1 MGLSM
6 FELRLDRLREYLS
19 SVYGAD
25 VEVRYVGALG
35 KRRVKRAR
43 PRMKLKEFGYG
54 VPYEVEFIADG
65 ELKRVILE
73 TMRPGAFGHEHFSDR
88 AGILLWQHSAFN
100 SLPRHARSVDVGAF
114 TEDGGLKSLGECEE
128 FFIITDRV
136 WGHPYF
142 LDLDRIRERRRLTRL
157 DRRRCLALSDY
168 LVEIHGVK
176 SAEVGFYVRRI
187 RDLVGH
193 GECIMGLC
201 DSYPSGLE
209 YISEEELCEI
219 EKRCVDWRW
228 KLKRK
233 THRLAKVHGDYHPWN
248 VLFRRGT
255 DFSVLDR
262 SRGEWGEAADDVTA
276 MSINYIFYSLRT
288 YGKLIGPFEEMF
300 SLFWENYLGKTGDEE
315 ILEVVQPFYAWR
327 GLVIASP
334 VWYPNLSLDVR
345 VKLLNF
351 VRNVLETEQF
361 DLGEVNSYIKIDD
374 S

>member
-1 MGLSM
+1 MSM

-19 SVYGAD
+19 SVYSVD
-25 VEVRYVGALG
+25 VEVRYVGELG
-35 KRRVKRAR
+35 RRRVKRAK

-54 VPYEVEFIADG
+54 VAYEVEFIAEGD
-65 ELKRVILE
+65 LRRVILE
-73 TMRPGAFGHEHFSDR
+73 TMRPEGFGHEHFSDR

-114 TEDGGLKSLGECEE
+114 TKDGGLKSLGDCEE

-142 LDLDRIRERRRLTRL
+142 LDLDRIKEGRRLTDL
-157 DRRRCLALSDY
+157 DKRRSLALSDY

-176 SAEVGFYVRRI
+176 GAKAELYTRRI
-187 RDLVGH
+187 RELVGH

-219 EKRCVDWRW
+219 EKKCVDWRW

-233 THRLAKVHGDYHPWN
+233 THRLAQVHGDYHPWN

-262 SRGEWGEAADDVTA
+262 S
-276 MSINYIFYSLRT
+276 
-288 YGKLIGPFEEMF
+288 
-300 SLFWENYLGKTGDEE
+300 
-315 ILEVVQPFYAWR
+315 
-327 GLVIASP
+327 
-334 VWYPNLSLDVR
+334 
-345 VKLLNF
+345 
-351 VRNVLETEQF
+351 
-361 DLGEVNSYIKIDD
+361 
-374 S
+374 

>member
-1 MGLSM
+1 M
-6 FELRLDRLREYLS
+6 FKLRLNKLREYLS

-25 VEVRYVGALG
+25 VEVRYVGELG
-35 KRRVKRAR
+35 RRRVKRAK

-54 VPYEVEFIADG
+54 VPYEVEFVIKG
-65 ELKRVILE
+65 ELKSVILE

-100 SLPRHARSVDVGAF
+100 KLPRHVRSVDVGAF
-114 TEDGGLKSLGECEE
+114 TDDESLKSLGNCEE
-128 FFIITDRV
+128 FFIVTDRV
-136 WGHPYF
+136 NGRPYF
-142 LDLDRIRERRRLTRL
+142 RDLDRIKKKERLTDL

-168 LVEIHGVK
+168 LVKIHGVK
-176 SAEVGFYVRRI
+176 SDEAGFYVRRV
-187 RDLVGH
+187 RELVGH
-193 GECIMGLC
+193 GECVMGLC

-209 YISEEELCEI
+209 YINEKDLCEI

-228 KLKRK
+228 KLKGK
-233 THRLAKVHGDYHPWN
+233 THRLAQVHGDYHPWN

-262 SRGEWGEAADDVTA
+262 SRGKWGEAADDVSA
-276 MSINYIFYSLRT
+276 MSINYLFYSLRT
-288 YGKLIGPFEEMF
+288 SGELEGPFEELF
-300 SLFWENYLGKTGDEE
+300 GLFWENYLDKTGDEE

-334 VWYPNLSLDVR
+334 VWYPNLPLDVR
-345 VKLLNF
+345 VKLF
-351 VRNVLETEQF
+351 SFTKRVLETERF
-361 DLGEVNSYIKIDD
+361 DLGEINSYIR